1 MAELPIVERL
11 RGRKDGDVALT
22 CREVI
27 EAAEL
32 IEKLY
37 EALEPYIRESGEALQ
52 KEESWRAEIS
62 DQLYDDEDVGDYWAL
77 GITVKDIRKGIAALA
92 LAKGEKQG

>member
-1 MAELPIVERL
+1 MAELPIVKQLE
-11 RGRKDGDVALT
+11 DGGAYEGDDRAIML
-22 CREVI
+22 
-27 EAAEL
+27 EAARL
-32 IEKLY
+32 IEKLV

-77 GITVKDIRKGIAALA
+77 GITAKDIRKGIAALA
-92 LAKGEKQG
+92 LAKGEKG